1 MGIKLIIIGLIVWFV
16 FSIWRKFN
24 QPQDNSNTQPSTK
37 KMLSCSVC
45 KIHIPENEMIIKN
58 GKFFCSKKCLG

>member
-1 MGIKLIIIGLIVWFV
+1 MGIKLIIIGLIVWFG

-24 QPQDNSNTQPSTK
+24 QPQDSSTTQPTTK

-45 KIHIPENEMIIKN
+45 KIHIPENEMIIQD